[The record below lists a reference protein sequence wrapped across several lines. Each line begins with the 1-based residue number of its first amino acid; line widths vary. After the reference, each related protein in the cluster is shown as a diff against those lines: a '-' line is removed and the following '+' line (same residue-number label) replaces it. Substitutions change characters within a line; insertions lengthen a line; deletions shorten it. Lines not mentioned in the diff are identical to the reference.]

1 MPDYFLT
8 TRRLGF
14 RTWSED
20 DFDLA
25 LGLWGD
31 LKVTELI
38 DARGRLSPEQVRER
52 LQREIATQQ
61 AHGVQYWP
69 VFLLATAEHV
79 GCCGLRPVPER
90 PDVLELGFHIRSALW
105 GQGYATEAARAV
117 IRYAF
122 DVLGVAGLFAGH
134 HPRNEVSR
142 RLLAKLGFQY
152 THDEFYP
159 PTGLDHPSYLLLAA
173 SCHSEERSDEESPP
187 ADDRD
192 REGGSICTCPAA
204 RCRPGPW
211 RLERASCFKS

>member
-1 MPDYFLT
+1 MARYFLT
-8 TRRLGF
+8 TQRLGF

-25 LGLWGD
+25 QGLWGD

-38 DARGRLSPEQVRER
+38 DARGRLSPDQVRER

-69 VFLLATAEHV
+69 IFLLAGGTCTARKCMCEHV

-159 PTGLDHPSYLLLAA
+159 PTGLDHPSYFL
-173 SCHSEERSDEESPP
+173 P
-187 ADDRD
+187 ADSHV
-192 REGGSICTCPAA
+192 GAGLP
-204 RCRPGPW
+204 RPY
-211 RLERASCFKS
+211 